1 MLTERLIM
9 KLNDKEI
16 IKVVL
21 PTKYGKFDLY
31 DYHLDGV
38 DHLAIVKGNPSSAE
52 VPLVR
57 IHSECMTGDVF
68 GSQRCDCGE
77 QLASSMEK
85 VEKEKCGIIIY
96 LRQEGRG
103 IGLFSKMKAYK
114 LQENGMDTV
123 EANIALGFESDCRN
137 YDVAITLLKYF
148 NIKKLRLITNNQEK
162 IKALKDEGF
171 DVVREES
178 VVDYNEYN
186 LRYMRTK
193 KEKMGHI
200 LNLNKYC
207 E

>member
-1 MLTERLIM
+1 
-9 KLNDKEI
+9 
-16 IKVVL
+16 
-21 PTKYGKFDLY
+21 
-31 DYHLDGV
+31 
-38 DHLAIVKGNPSSAE
+38 
-52 VPLVR
+52 
-57 IHSECMTGDVF
+57 
-68 GSQRCDCGE
+68 
-77 QLASSMEK
+77 
-85 VEKEKCGIIIY
+85 
-96 LRQEGRG
+96 
-103 IGLFSKMKAYK
+103 
-114 LQENGMDTV
+114 MDTV

>member
-1 MLTERLIM
+1 MQINE
-9 KLNDKEI
+9 KDI
-16 IKVVL
+16 IKVIL
-21 PTKYGKFDLY
+21 PTKFGKFDLY

-38 DHLAIVKGNPSSAE
+38 DHLVIVKGDPSSAE
-52 VPLVR
+52 APLVR

-68 GSQRCDCGE
+68 CSQRCDCGD
-77 QLASSMEK
+77 QLASSMK
-85 VEKEKCGIIIY
+85 RIEKEKCGMIIY

-123 EANIALGFESDCRN
+123 EANIALGFESDSRN
-137 YDVAITLLKYF
+137 YDVAVTLLNYF
-148 NIKKLRLITNNQEK
+148 DIKKMRLITNNQDK
-162 IKALKDEGF
+162 INALKEKGF

-193 KEKMGHI
+193 KEKMGHL
-200 LNLNKYC
+200 LNLNKYY